1 MSFWHIG
8 FYGRTFDYDILIVRK
23 FKGRMVET
31 DKKREQIIEGAIK
44 RFIHFGINKTTMNEI
59 AEDLSV
65 SKPSLYYYFPD
76 KTSLILGVVEKIFN
90 DYFDAAN
97 KEVKEHPPIDVVLL
111 KLIEVKHKFFQKY
124 YMLHLSGGA
133 PDSSLNSA
141 ELRNFIERMR
151 SKAIAFHAEL
161 FRMAIERGEIEQQ
174 DSTKIA
180 DLYMSSQNGLTS
192 LCIMNGN
199 KELMPGKKELKNMLE
214 RQLALAQLF
223 IKGLKKQ

>member
-1 MSFWHIG
+1 MSVWHIG
-8 FYGRTFDYDILIVRK
+8 FYGRTFDYDIVIVRK

-97 KEVKEHPPIDVVLL
+97 KELKEHLPIDVIIQ

-141 ELRNFIERMR
+141 ELRNFIEKMR
-151 SKAIAFHAEL
+151 SKAIEFHAEL